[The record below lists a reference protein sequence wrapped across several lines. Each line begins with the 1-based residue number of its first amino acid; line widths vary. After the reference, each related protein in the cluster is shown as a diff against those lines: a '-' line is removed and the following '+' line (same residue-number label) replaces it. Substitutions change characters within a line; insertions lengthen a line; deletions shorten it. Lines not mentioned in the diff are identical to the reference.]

1 MPLQFFI
8 RFQVKR
14 YKAADFLQQFVATAV
29 TKQAVLILIFLLPSV
44 MLIILLLQRT
54 YFYVVSL
61 KRKQALPEGNLS
73 AIRLMHI
80 R

>member
-1 MPLQFFI
+1 
-8 RFQVKR
+8 
-14 YKAADFLQQFVATAV
+14 
-29 TKQAVLILIFLLPSV
+29 
-44 MLIILLLQRT
+44 LQRT
-54 YFYVVSL
+54 FYFYAVSP